1 MRFKVKDL
9 LITILPKKTVIAD
22 AECDDDCGATERGRC
37 AACTPRTD
45 AGFDCGRC
53 TPRTDPVGI
62 CGGCTPLTDPTGFR
76 CGGCTPLTD
85 LTGLRCGGC
94 TPLTDPTG
102 LRATDRPGVFDI
114 ESHRQELE
122 RQLRA
127 LRAYEEALEEE
138 PSKDDLER
146 AIEALRKDEK
156 RLEEALDGV
165 RSLRRELEERLRD
178 KDGGDKDE
186 G

>member
-22 AECDDDCGATERGRC
+22 AECSEEDCGATERGAC
-37 AACTPRTD
+37 GACTPRTD
-45 AGFDCGRC
+45 AGFGRGGC
-53 TPRTDPVGI
+53 APRTDHPGI
-62 CGGCTPLTDPTGFR
+62 CGGCTPLTDPTGPGFHCGGCTPLTDPTGFR

-85 LTGLRCGGC
+85 FTGLR
-94 TPLTDPTG
+94 P
-102 LRATDRPGVFDI
+102 TDRPGVFDI

-138 PSKDDLER
+138 PSKEDLLR
-146 AIEALRKDEK
+146 AIEALKKDEK
-156 RLEEALDGV
+156 RLEEALDAV
-165 RSLRRELEERLRD
+165 RCLREELEEKLRNR
-178 KDGGDKDE
+178 DGG
-186 G
+186 